1 MNEDQYNPKDN
12 DSQKREGIF
21 KGPIDLAVGQRAEE
35 R

>member
-12 DSQKREGIF
+12 DPQKRDVIF
-21 KGPIDLAVGQRAEE
+21 KGPIDPAVGQRAEE